1 MRASL
6 YAAGFL
12 LMTTPAVAQV
22 HVAVSTDKAEYVEGE
37 PMVVVLDVN
46 NEGITAIGY
55 PWDVSV
61 SVSGAGQRIPPNLF
75 GCSGL
80 GMGEGSGS
88 GRSSHEP
95 TLKPG
100 ETQTFKYVVRGYD
113 LAPGMYELHIVG
125 IAGTGW
131 SGGAAGIESTTATP
145 ASGQQNAFNRVHRV
159 VVTKGDEAQLKQVM
173 ARFVTAARGTGRD
186 SALAKEAII
195 EAAPSFLEPVIVEFA
210 ADVQLRNRAVAAL
223 GRINTQA
230 SRASLR
236 SMFDSSDD
244 IGFRRSIIVSLAR
257 TGERDNLEFFS
268 RVLRE
273 TADSDPT
280 VGHYAALGAGF
291 IGGDHGVEAL
301 RSGTSASASLV
312 RDGVAA
318 ALGNTKS
325 ADAVDVLVAMPED
338 TRDLSAVCR
347 GLTSLTHWVWCDGT
361 ADLSSLKARWQR
373 WWSENRS
380 STPIFGPENCPDR
393 DAGMPLVR

>member
-12 LMTTPAVAQV
+12 LITTPAVAQV

-37 PMVVVLDVN
+37 PIVVVLDVH
-46 NEGITAIGY
+46 NEGTTAIGY

-95 TLKPG
+95 TLKSG

-113 LAPGMYELHIVG
+113 LAPGMYELQ
-125 IAGTGW
+125 IAGTAGSGW
-131 SGGAAGIESTTATP
+131 SGSAARIESTAATP
-145 ASGQQNAFNRVHRV
+145 ASGQQNSFNRVHRV
-159 VVTKGDEAQLKQVM
+159 VVTKGDQAQLKEAM

-210 ADVQLRNRAVAAL
+210 ADVQLRSRAAAAL
-223 GRINTQA
+223 GRMNTQA

-236 SMFDSSDD
+236 SMFDASDD
-244 IGFRRSIIVSLAR
+244 SGFRQGIILSLAR
-257 TGERDNLEFFS
+257 TAS
-268 RVLRE
+268 Q
-273 TADSDPT
+273 TTSDSSHVCFAKPLIQT
-280 VGHYAALGAGF
+280 
-291 IGGDHGVEAL
+291 L
-301 RSGTSASASLV
+301 RSGA
-312 RDGVAA
+312 
-318 ALGNTKS
+318 
-325 ADAVDVLVAMPED
+325 
-338 TRDLSAVCR
+338 TRRLAPVSSVVIMVSRRSGPAPQRQLLSFATV
-347 GLTSLTHWVWCDGT
+347 
-361 ADLSSLKARWQR
+361 
-373 WWSENRS
+373 
-380 STPIFGPENCPDR
+380 
-393 DAGMPLVR
+393 